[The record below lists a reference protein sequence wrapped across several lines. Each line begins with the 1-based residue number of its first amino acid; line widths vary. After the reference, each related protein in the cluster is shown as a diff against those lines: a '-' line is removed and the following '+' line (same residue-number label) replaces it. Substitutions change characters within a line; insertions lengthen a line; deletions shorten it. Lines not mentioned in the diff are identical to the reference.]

1 MSDSKKPLT
10 GDVLRPKNTG
20 LRVPAGIDGLAAL
33 NQLVDAAR
41 ECITVH
47 ATENTKQARIAAY
60 ESTEVARI
68 KAAEGILRQY
78 FDATFAERR
87 TNFAA
92 LFERLDRALDSG
104 DSQAIRDVVNGVV
117 DIAKSSP
124 LADLGDLGQIRAA
137 LDDPDQV
144 WDL

>member
-1 MSDSKKPLT
+1 MADSTKPLS
-10 GDVLRPKNTG
+10 GEVIPPKSRKTPM
-20 LRVPAGIDGLAAL
+20 PAALDGLAAL

-47 ATENTKQARIAAY
+47 AVENTKQARISAY
-60 ESTEVARI
+60 ETTEVSRI

-78 FDATFAERR
+78 FHQAFAERR
-87 TNFAA
+87 ATTDA
-92 LFERLDRALDSG
+92 LFERLDAAIEAG
-104 DSQAIRDVVNGVV
+104 DSQTIGEVVKGVV

-124 LADLGDLGQIRAA
+124 LADLGDLGKIRAA

>member
-1 MSDSKKPLT
+1 MSDRSKPLS
-10 GDVLRPKNTG
+10 GQVIPPKSG
-20 LRVPAGIDGLAAL
+20 KVAMPAALDGFAAL

-47 ATENTKQARIAAY
+47 AVENTKQAKISAY

-78 FDATFAERR
+78 FDQAFAERR
-87 TNFAA
+87 ATTDA
-92 LFERLDRALDSG
+92 LFQRLDSAIESG
-104 DSQAIRDVVNGVV
+104 DSQLIGEVVKGVV
-117 DIAKSSP
+117 DVAKSSP
-124 LADLGDLGQIRAA
+124 LADMGDLGQIRAA

-144 WDL
+144 WEL

>member
-1 MSDSKKPLT
+1 MNDRTEPLS
-10 GDVLRPKNTG
+10 GEVVSPGSGKVAMPRAL
-20 LRVPAGIDGLAAL
+20 DGFAAL

-47 ATENTKQARIAAY
+47 AVENTKQAKISAY
-60 ESTEVARI
+60 ETTEVARI
-68 KAAEGILRQY
+68 KAAEGILRKY
-78 FDATFAERR
+78 FNRAFAERR
-87 TNFAA
+87 ATTDA
-92 LFERLDRALDSG
+92 LFERLDTAIEAG
-104 DSQAIRDVVNGVV
+104 DSQMIGEVVKGVV

-124 LADLGDLGQIRAA
+124 LADLGDLSKIRAA